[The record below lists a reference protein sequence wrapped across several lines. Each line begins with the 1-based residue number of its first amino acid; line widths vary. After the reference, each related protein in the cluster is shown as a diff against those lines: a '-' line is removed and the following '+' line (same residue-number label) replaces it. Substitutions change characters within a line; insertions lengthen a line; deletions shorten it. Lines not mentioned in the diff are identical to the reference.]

1 VTRRLAPPAGS
12 ARATTQWRPHEV
24 QPLVLGG
31 SSSPSPVGLKWCLW
45 RSDRRPRSDPRHLF
59 RDGIAPETRAGRCY
73 YLQHRSLTEH
83 SDRPPPSSHARSE
96 PGASKSLKA
105 LDALTLYDLE
115 ALQLILGGGSVI
127 DWHRLNFQS
136 LDQARSFVRIHE
148 FDVDDEFDRDH
159 LEHVKAEAISY
170 LRRNFSFAIPKP
182 VERASIEELLMLAS
196 GRGHRQL
203 CACTILKAV
212 HIINHMAGRELLFCL
227 PVSDRDLF
235 HLVEEKVY
243 RVIGGMLSEGFP
255 ITEFIGGRK
264 NLDSTYTKLLSKPE
278 ATASA
283 LYDKLRFRIVTRAK
297 DHILPVLLYL
307 SERLFPFSYVVPQQS
322 SNTLLEFRRYCEEH
336 PSLEALLGDVQG
348 RVSDTPIPRDNR
360 FTAPNY
366 RVIHFVTEVPIRVPP
381 HIMELA
387 PVGPEPHGPIVY
399 MLCEFQ
405 LLDADSEALNEEGE
419 ASHEAYK
426 SRQRSAVFQRL
437 RIGPGGLH
445 AK

>member
-1 VTRRLAPPAGS
+1 MIRGLEEAKAS
-12 ARATTQWRPHEV
+12 ARATTQWRSHEV

-31 SSSPSPVGLKWCLW
+31 SPSPSPVGLKWCF
-45 RSDRRPRSDPRHLF
+45 RCSDRRSRPDPWHLF
-59 RDGIAPETRAGRCY
+59 RDGITPEARTGRCHD
-73 YLQHRSLTEH
+73 LQLRSLTEY
-83 SDRPPPSSHARSE
+83 SDRPPPSSRTRPE
-96 PGASKSLKA
+96 PEASQSLKA
-105 LDALTLYDLE
+105 LDALTLYDVD

-127 DWHRLNFQS
+127 DWHRLNFES
-136 LDQARSFVRIHE
+136 LDQARSFVQNHE
-148 FDVDDEFDRDH
+148 FDLEDDSDRNY
-159 LEHVKAEAISY
+159 LEHIKAEAISY

-182 VERASIEELLMLAS
+182 VERASIEDLLLVAS
-196 GRGHRQL
+196 GKGHRQL

-264 NLDSTYTKLLSKPE
+264 NLDSTYTKLLSKQE

-283 LYDKLRFRIVTRAK
+283 LYDKLRFRIVTRSQ

-307 SERLFPFSYVVPQQS
+307 SERLFPFNYVVPQQS
-322 SNTLLEFRRYCEEH
+322 SNTLLELKRYFEQRAH
-336 PSLEALLGDVQG
+336 LRSLLGDVQG
-348 RVSDTPIPRDNR
+348 TVSDTPIPRDNR

-381 HIMELA
+381 HIMEQA
-387 PVGPEPHGPIVY
+387 PTGPEPHGPIVY

-426 SRQRSAVFQRL
+426 SRQRTAVFQRL
-437 RIGPGGLH
+437 RLGAGRPR